1 MKNSLMQRG
10 PVSNLTSEKLH
21 SKPIAWAK
29 LDHDVMT
36 LVNFWQKMNSAVTVP
51 HIFSKLN
58 ELSYISNLQA
68 VADPS
73 LKRKGMWFSDSDVFK
88 SLEAA
93 IWASQHDS
101 TLLEEIKYDEVIEI
115 ISRAQD
121 SDGYINSWFQ
131 IEAKDQQWKDLA
143 SGHEMYTAG
152 HLLQAGVAESRVLGK
167 GTLFDVSIKFAD
179 LLVKKFGGDT
189 PYAADGHP
197 ELETA
202 LIELYRETSNKGYLE
217 LSEKMLEGR
226 GTGFISSQNT
236 GKFHPSPPVYIQ
248 DHMSIR
254 ESEQVVGHCVRQMYL
269 NMGVLDL
276 FIETQDRDLLDVQE
290 KMWEDSTYTKMYLT
304 GGIGSRHRDE
314 SFGDSFELPNDRAYA
329 ETCASIA
336 YFMWNWRLL
345 LATGKKRYADLMEQ
359 LSYNLIAGSTS
370 QDFKRFFYSN
380 PLHRRA
386 DHLAS
391 FDEESS
397 ERMDWYRVS
406 CCPPNIG
413 RLVASIEHYAI
424 SENPGEVLIHQYL
437 HGEFG
442 SDKYQPWNISI
453 STNYPQSGAVKISIN
468 KIGDQKVKIRIP
480 EWCRK
485 FSASINGK
493 NIDTPAKEDGYLVV
507 KGCSSGD
514 VLEVNFVMEF
524 EYVHPHQ
531 LLDASRGMVAVRRGP
546 EIYALDQGWNPPE
559 LLVEHLQI
567 KTDGAFKS
575 EVVKDL
581 NGLEFTKVTVN
592 GASLAVDRSGPS
604 YTSDSK
610 HPNEKSIEMVLVPY
624 SRWGN
629 PVMGGMRVWIPAIAA
644 SNG

>member
-1 MKNSLMQRG
+1 MKKNLMQRG
-10 PVSNLTSEKLH
+10 PVSNLSGERLH
-21 SKPIAWAK
+21 SKPISSAK
-29 LDHDVMT
+29 LDHDVKSFM
-36 LVNFWQKMNSAVTVP
+36 NHWQKMNSAVTLP

-68 VADPS
+68 VVDSS

-93 IWASQHDS
+93 IWASQHDES
-101 TLLEEIKYDEVIEI
+101 LLAKLKYNEVIEI
-115 ISRAQD
+115 ISKAQEA
-121 SDGYINSWFQ
+121 DGYINSWFQ
-131 IEAKDQQWKDLA
+131 IEAKDQRWKDLA

-152 HLLQAGVAESRVLGK
+152 HLLQAGVAESRVLGR
-167 GTLFDVSIKFAD
+167 GTLFEVSVKFAD
-179 LLVKKFGGDT
+179 LLVKKFGGNT

-202 LIELYRETSNKGYLE
+202 LIELYRETDNKDYLD
-217 LSEKMLEGR
+217 LAEKMLEGR

-236 GKFHPSPPVYIQ
+236 GRFHPSPPVYIQ

-254 ESEQVVGHCVRQMYL
+254 ESSQAVGHCVRQMYL

-276 FIETQDRDLLDVQE
+276 YLETADKALLDIQE

-314 SFGDSFELPNDRAYA
+314 SFGDPFELPNDRAYA

-336 YFMWNWRLL
+336 YYMWNWRLL

-370 QDFKRFFYSN
+370 HDFKRFFYSN

-386 DHLAS
+386 DHLAA

-397 ERMDWYRVS
+397 ERMEWYRVS

-413 RLVASIEHYAI
+413 RLVASLEHYAI
-424 SENPGEVLIHQYL
+424 SENPTEILIHQFL
-437 HGEFG
+437 HGEFS
-442 SDKYQPWNISI
+442 SDNNQPWSLSI
-453 STNYPQSGAVKISIN
+453 STSYPQTGEVKIVIN
-468 KIGDQKVKIRIP
+468 EIGDQKVKVRVP
-480 EWCRK
+480 SWCKK
-485 FSASINGK
+485 FTVVANGNK
-493 NIDTPAKEDGYLVV
+493 VDSPAVEDGYLVLQRYSV
-507 KGCSSGD
+507 GSSISID
-514 VLEVNFVMEF
+514 FAMEF
-524 EYVHPHQ
+524 EYIHPHQ
-531 LLDASRGMVAVRRGP
+531 LLDASRGMVAIRRGP
-546 EIYALDQGWNPPE
+546 EIYALDQSWNSPDVP
-559 LLVEHLQI
+559 VEHVQI
-567 KTDGAFKS
+567 KVDGKFEGES
-575 EVVKDL
+575 TKDL

-592 GASLAVDRSGPS
+592 GSSLAVDRSGPS
-604 YTSDSK
+604 YSSDSK
-610 HPNEKSIEMVLVPY
+610 QPAATEIKLALVPY

-629 PVMGGMRVWIPAIAA
+629 PVMGGMRVWIPIVK
-644 SNG
+644 

>member
-1 MKNSLMQRG
+1 MQRG
-10 PVSNLTSEKLH
+10 PVSNLSSGNLH
-21 SKPIAWAK
+21 SKPIASAI
-29 LDHDVMT
+29 LDHKVMT
-36 LVNFWQKMNSAVTVP
+36 FMNYWQKMNSAVTVP
-51 HIFSKLN
+51 HIFGKLN
-58 ELSYISNLQA
+58 ELNYISNLAA
-68 VADPS
+68 VVDPS

-101 TLLEEIKYDEVIEI
+101 GLLQKIEYDEVIEI
-115 ISRAQD
+115 IARAQD
-121 SDGYINSWFQ
+121 ADGYINSWFQ
-131 IEAKDQQWKDLA
+131 IEAQDQRWKDLA

-152 HLLQAGVAESRVLGK
+152 HLIQAGVAESRIIGK
-167 GTLFDVSIKFAD
+167 GKLFDVSIKFAD
-179 LLVKKFGGDT
+179 LLVKKFGGNT

-202 LIELYRETSNKGYLE
+202 LIELYRETDNKDYLD
-217 LSEKMLEGR
+217 LAEKMLEGR

-236 GKFHPSPPVYIQ
+236 GRFHPSPPVYIQ

-276 FIETQDRDLLDVQE
+276 YMETADKALLDVQE

-314 SFGDSFELPNDRAYA
+314 SFGDPFELPNDRAYA

-336 YFMWNWRLL
+336 YFMWTWRLL

-359 LSYNLIAGSTS
+359 LAYNLIAGSTS

-386 DHLAS
+386 DHLAA

-397 ERMDWYRVS
+397 ERMDWFRVS

-413 RLVASIEHYAI
+413 RLVASIEHYAV
-424 SENPGEVLIHQYL
+424 SENPEEVLIHQFL

-442 SDKYQPWNISI
+442 SDTNQPWSI
-453 STNYPQSGAVKISIN
+453 SLFTNYPQSGVLKIVIN
-468 KIGDQKVKIRIP
+468 EMGDQRLKVRIP
-480 EWCRK
+480 EWCHK
-485 FSASINGK
+485 FEITLNGK
-493 NIDTPAKEDGYLVV
+493 KIDSPAQEGGYLVFP
-507 KGCSSGD
+507 KSSPGD
-514 VLEVNFVMEF
+514 SFEINFTMDF
-524 EYVHPHQ
+524 EYIHPHQ

-546 EIYALDQGWNPPE
+546 EIYALDQSWNSSE
-559 LLVEHLQI
+559 LVVEHLQI
-567 KTDGAFKS
+567 KTDGKFKS
-575 EVVKDL
+575 EIAKDL
-581 NGLEFTKVTVN
+581 NGLEFIKVKVN
-592 GASLAVDRSGPS
+592 GSSLVVDRSGPS
-604 YTSDSK
+604 YTSESK
-610 HPNEKSIEMVLVPY
+610 TPREKEIELVLVPY

-629 PVMGGMRVWIPAIAA
+629 PVTGGMRVWIPELRAE
-644 SNG
+644 N

>member
-1 MKNSLMQRG
+1 VKNNLMQRG
-10 PVSNLTSEKLH
+10 PVSNLSSGNLH
-21 SKPIAWAK
+21 SKPIASAK
-29 LDHDVMT
+29 LDHEVMT
-36 LVNFWQKMNSAVTVP
+36 FMNYWQKMNSAVTVP
-51 HIFSKLN
+51 HIFGKLN
-58 ELSYISNLQA
+58 ELSYISNLAA
-68 VADPS
+68 VVDPS

-101 TLLEEIKYDEVIEI
+101 SLLQKIKYDEVIEI
-115 ISRAQD
+115 IARAQD
-121 SDGYINSWFQ
+121 ADGYINSWFQ
-131 IEAKDQQWKDLA
+131 IEAQDQRWKDLA

-152 HLLQAGVAESRVLGK
+152 HLLQAGVAESRILGK

-202 LIELYRETSNKGYLE
+202 LIELYRETDNKDYLD
-217 LSEKMLEGR
+217 LAEKMLEGR

-236 GKFHPSPPVYIQ
+236 GRFHPSPPVYIQ

-276 FIETQDRDLLDVQE
+276 YMETEDKALLDVQE
-290 KMWEDSTYTKMYLT
+290 RMWEDSRYTKMYLT

-314 SFGDSFELPNDRAYA
+314 SFGDPFELPNDRAYA

-359 LSYNLIAGSTS
+359 LAYNLIAGSTS

-386 DHLAS
+386 DHLAA

-413 RLVASIEHYAI
+413 RLVASIEHYAV
-424 SENPGEVLIHQYL
+424 SENPKEVLIHQFL

-442 SDKYQPWNISI
+442 SDTNQPWSISL
-453 STNYPQSGAVKISIN
+453 STNYPQSGALKIVIN
-468 KIGDQKVKIRIP
+468 EIGDQRLKVRIP
-480 EWCRK
+480 EWCHK
-485 FSASINGK
+485 FEATLNGK
-493 NIDTPAKEDGYLVV
+493 KIDSPAQEGGYLVFP
-507 KGCSSGD
+507 KCSTGD
-514 VLEVNFVMEF
+514 SLEIDFAMEF
-524 EYVHPHQ
+524 EYVYPHA

-546 EIYALDQGWNPPE
+546 EIYALDQSWNSSE
-559 LLVEHLQI
+559 LVVEHLQI
-567 KTDGAFKS
+567 KTDGKFKS
-575 EVVKDL
+575 EIVKDL
-581 NGLEFTKVTVN
+581 NGLEFTKVKVN
-592 GASLAVDRSGPS
+592 GSSLVVDRSGPS
-604 YTSDSK
+604 YTSESK
-610 HPNEKSIEMVLVPY
+610 TAKKKEIELVLVPY

-629 PVMGGMRVWIPAIAA
+629 PVTGGMRVWIPELRAE
-644 SNG
+644 N

>member
-1 MKNSLMQRG
+1 MKNNLMQQG
-10 PVSNLTSEKLH
+10 PISNLLSGHLN
-21 SKPIAWAK
+21 SKPIASAK
-29 LDHDVMT
+29 LDHAIMT
-36 LVNFWQKMNSAVTVP
+36 FMNHWQKMNSAVTVP
-51 HIFSKLN
+51 HIFRKLN
-58 ELSYISNLQA
+58 ELGYISNLQA
-68 VADPS
+68 VVDSS

-101 TLLEEIKYDEVIEI
+101 SLLQKIQYDEVVEVIA
-115 ISRAQD
+115 RAQD
-121 SDGYINSWFQ
+121 VDGYINSWFQ
-131 IEAKDQQWKDLA
+131 IEAKDQRWKDLA

-152 HLLQAGVAESRVLGK
+152 HLLQAGIAESRILGQ
-167 GTLFDVSIKFAD
+167 GTLFNIAIKFAD
-179 LLVKKFGGDT
+179 LLVKKFGGNT

-202 LIELYRETSNKGYLE
+202 LIELYRETKNKSYLD
-217 LSEKMLEGR
+217 LAEKMLEGR

-236 GKFHPSPPVYIQ
+236 GRFHPSPPIYIQ

-276 FIETQDRDLLDVQE
+276 YMETEDKALLDIQE

-314 SFGDSFELPNDRAYA
+314 SFGDPFELPNDRAYA

-345 LATGKKRYADLMEQ
+345 LATGKRRYADLMEQ

-370 QDFKRFFYSN
+370 HDFKRFFYSN
-380 PLHRRA
+380 PLHRRT
-386 DHLAS
+386 DHLAA

-424 SENPGEVLIHQYL
+424 SENPMEVMIHQYL

-442 SDKYQPWNISI
+442 SDTNQPWNFSI
-453 STNYPQSGAVKISIN
+453 STNYPQSGAVKIAIN
-468 KIGDQKVKIRIP
+468 EIGDQRLKIRIP

-485 FSASINGK
+485 FSASVNGK
-493 NIDTPAKEDGYLVV
+493 NIDSSAQEDGYLAM

-514 VLEVNFVMEF
+514 IVEVYFTMDF

-546 EIYALDQGWNPPE
+546 EIYALDQSWNSPKV
-559 LLVEHLQI
+559 LVEHLQI
-567 KTDGAFKS
+567 KTDGQFKS

-581 NGLEFTKVTVN
+581 NGLEFTKVKVS
-592 GASLAVDRSGPS
+592 GASLSVDRSGPS
-604 YTSDSK
+604 YSSDSK
-610 HPNEKSIEMVLVPY
+610 KPDEKAIELILVPY

-629 PVMGGMRVWIPAIAA
+629 PVMGGMRVWIPKV
-644 SNG
+644 N

>member
-1 MKNSLMQRG
+1 MKNNLVQRG
-10 PVSNLTSEKLH
+10 PVSNLSSGNLH
-21 SKPIAWAK
+21 SKPIASAK
-29 LDHDVMT
+29 LDHEVMT
-36 LVNFWQKMNSAVTVP
+36 FMNYWQKMNSAVTVP
-51 HIFSKLN
+51 HIFGKLD
-58 ELSYISNLQA
+58 ELSYISNLAA
-68 VADPS
+68 VVDPS

-101 TLLEEIKYDEVIEI
+101 SLLQKIKYDEVIEI
-115 ISRAQD
+115 IARAQD
-121 SDGYINSWFQ
+121 ADGYINSWFQ
-131 IEAKDQQWKDLA
+131 IEAQDQRWKDLA

-152 HLLQAGVAESRVLGK
+152 HLLQAGVAESRILGK

-179 LLVKKFGGDT
+179 LLVKKFGGNT

-202 LIELYRETSNKGYLE
+202 LIELYRETDNKAYLD
-217 LSEKMLEGR
+217 LAEKMLEGR

-236 GKFHPSPPVYIQ
+236 GRFHPSPPVYIQ

-254 ESEQVVGHCVRQMYL
+254 ESDQVVGHCVRQMYL

-276 FIETQDRDLLDVQE
+276 YMETEDKALLEVQE
-290 KMWEDSTYTKMYLT
+290 RMWEDSTYTKMYLT

-314 SFGDSFELPNDRAYA
+314 SFGDPFELPNDRAYA

-345 LATGKKRYADLMEQ
+345 LATGKKCYADLMEQ
-359 LSYNLIAGSTS
+359 LAYNLIAGSTS

-386 DHLAS
+386 DHLAA

-397 ERMDWYRVS
+397 ERMDWFRVS

-413 RLVASIEHYAI
+413 RLVASIEHYAV
-424 SENPGEVLIHQYL
+424 SENPTEVLIHQFL

-442 SDKYQPWNISI
+442 SDTNQPWSISL
-453 STNYPQSGAVKISIN
+453 STNYPQSGALKIVIN
-468 KIGDQKVKIRIP
+468 EMGDQRLKVRIP
-480 EWCRK
+480 EWCHK
-485 FSASINGK
+485 FEATLNGK
-493 NIDTPAKEDGYLVV
+493 KIDSPAQEGGYLVFP
-507 KGCSSGD
+507 KCSTGD
-514 VLEVNFVMEF
+514 SLEINFTMEF
-524 EYVHPHQ
+524 EYVYPHA

-546 EIYALDQGWNPPE
+546 EIYALDQSWNSSE
-559 LLVEHLQI
+559 LVVEHLQI
-567 KTDGAFKS
+567 KTDGKFKS
-575 EVVKDL
+575 EVIKDL
-581 NGLEFTKVTVN
+581 NGLEFTKVKVN
-592 GASLAVDRSGPS
+592 GSSLAVDRSGPS
-604 YTSDSK
+604 YTSESK
-610 HPNEKSIEMVLVPY
+610 SPKEKEIELVLVPY

-629 PVMGGMRVWIPAIAA
+629 PVTGGMRVWIPEIRAE
-644 SNG
+644 N

>member
-1 MKNSLMQRG
+1 MQRG
-10 PVSNLTSEKLH
+10 PVSNLSSGNLH
-21 SKPIAWAK
+21 SKPIASAK
-29 LDHDVMT
+29 LDHEVMT
-36 LVNFWQKMNSAVTVP
+36 FMNYWQKMNSAVTVP
-51 HIFSKLN
+51 HIFGKLD
-58 ELSYISNLQA
+58 ELSYISNLAA
-68 VADPS
+68 VVDPS

-101 TLLEEIKYDEVIEI
+101 SLLQKIKYDEVIEI
-115 ISRAQD
+115 IARAQD
-121 SDGYINSWFQ
+121 ADGYINSWFQ
-131 IEAKDQQWKDLA
+131 IEAQDQRWKDLA

-152 HLLQAGVAESRVLGK
+152 HLLQAGVAESRILGK

-179 LLVKKFGGDT
+179 LLVKKFGGNT

-202 LIELYRETSNKGYLE
+202 LIELYRETDNKDYLD
-217 LSEKMLEGR
+217 LAEKMLEGR

-236 GKFHPSPPVYIQ
+236 GRFHPSPPVYIQ

-254 ESEQVVGHCVRQMYL
+254 ESDQVVGHCVRQMYL

-276 FIETQDRDLLDVQE
+276 YMETEDKALLEVQE
-290 KMWEDSTYTKMYLT
+290 RMWEDSTYTKMYLT

-314 SFGDSFELPNDRAYA
+314 SFGDPFELPNDRAYA

-345 LATGKKRYADLMEQ
+345 LATGKKCYADLMEQ
-359 LSYNLIAGSTS
+359 LAYNLIAGSTS

-386 DHLAS
+386 DHLAA

-413 RLVASIEHYAI
+413 RLVASIEHYAV
-424 SENPGEVLIHQYL
+424 SENPTEVLIHQFL

-442 SDKYQPWNISI
+442 SDTNQPWSISL
-453 STNYPQSGAVKISIN
+453 STNYPQSGALKIVIN
-468 KIGDQKVKIRIP
+468 EMGDQRLKVRIP
-480 EWCRK
+480 EWCHK
-485 FSASINGK
+485 FEATLNGK
-493 NIDTPAKEDGYLVV
+493 KIDSPAQEGGYLVFP
-507 KGCSSGD
+507 KCSTGD
-514 VLEVNFVMEF
+514 SLEINFTMDF
-524 EYVHPHQ
+524 EYIHPHQ

-546 EIYALDQGWNPPE
+546 EIYALDQSWNSSE
-559 LLVEHLQI
+559 LVVEHLQI
-567 KTDGAFKS
+567 KTDGKFKS
-575 EVVKDL
+575 EVIKDL
-581 NGLEFTKVTVN
+581 NGLEFTKVKVN
-592 GASLAVDRSGPS
+592 GSSLAVDRSGPS
-604 YTSDSK
+604 YTSESK
-610 HPNEKSIEMVLVPY
+610 SPKEKEIELVLVPY

-629 PVMGGMRVWIPAIAA
+629 PVTGGMRVWIPEIRAE
-644 SNG
+644 N

>member
-1 MKNSLMQRG
+1 MKKNLMQRG
-10 PVSNLTSEKLH
+10 PVSNLSGERLH
-21 SKPIAWAK
+21 SKPISSAK
-29 LDHDVMT
+29 LDHEVKSFM
-36 LVNFWQKMNSAVTVP
+36 NHWQKMNSAVTLP

-68 VADPS
+68 VVDSS

-93 IWASQHDS
+93 IWASQHDES
-101 TLLEEIKYDEVIEI
+101 LLTNMKYNEVIEI
-115 ISRAQD
+115 IARAQD
-121 SDGYINSWFQ
+121 ADGYINSWFQ
-131 IEAKDQQWKDLA
+131 IEAKDQRWKDLA

-167 GTLFDVSIKFAD
+167 GTLFEVSVKFAD
-179 LLVKKFGGDT
+179 LLVKKFGGNT

-202 LIELYRETSNKGYLE
+202 LIELYRETDNKDYLD
-217 LSEKMLEGR
+217 LAEKMLEGR

-236 GKFHPSPPVYIQ
+236 GRFHPSPPVYIQ

-254 ESEQVVGHCVRQMYL
+254 ESAQAVGHCVRQMYL

-276 FIETQDRDLLDVQE
+276 YLETADKALLDIQE

-314 SFGDSFELPNDRAYA
+314 SFGDPFELPNDRAYA

-336 YFMWNWRLL
+336 YYMWNWRLL

-370 QDFKRFFYSN
+370 HDFKRFFYSN

-386 DHLAS
+386 DHLAA

-397 ERMDWYRVS
+397 ERMEWYRVS

-413 RLVASIEHYAI
+413 RLVASLGHYAI
-424 SENPGEVLIHQYL
+424 SENPTEVLIHQFL
-437 HGEFG
+437 HGEFS
-442 SDKYQPWNISI
+442 SDNNQPWSLSI
-453 STNYPQSGAVKISIN
+453 STSYPQTGELKIVVN
-468 KIGDQKVKIRIP
+468 EIGDQKVKVRVP
-480 EWCRK
+480 EWCKK
-485 FSASINGK
+485 FAVVANGDK
-493 NIDTPAKEDGYLVV
+493 VDSPVVKGGYLVLE
-507 KGCSSGD
+507 KYSAGSSIIID
-514 VLEVNFVMEF
+514 FAMEF
-524 EYVHPHQ
+524 EYIYPHQ
-531 LLDASRGMVAVRRGP
+531 LLDASRGMVAIRRGP
-546 EIYALDQGWNPPE
+546 EIYALDQSWNSPNVP
-559 LLVEHLQI
+559 VEHVQI
-567 KTDGAFKS
+567 KIDGKFEGES
-575 EVVKDL
+575 TKDL

-592 GASLAVDRSGPS
+592 GSSLPVDRSGPS
-604 YTSDSK
+604 YSSESK
-610 HPNEKSIEMVLVPY
+610 QPAATEIKLTLVPY

-629 PVMGGMRVWIPAIAA
+629 PVMGGMRVWIP
-644 SNG
+644 GVK

>member
-1 MKNSLMQRG
+1 VKNNLMQRG
-10 PVSNLTSEKLH
+10 PVSNLSSGNLH
-21 SKPIAWAK
+21 SKPIASAK
-29 LDHDVMT
+29 LDHEVMT
-36 LVNFWQKMNSAVTVP
+36 FMNYWQKMNSAVTVP
-51 HIFSKLN
+51 HIFGKLD
-58 ELSYISNLQA
+58 ELSYISNLAA
-68 VADPS
+68 VVDPS

-101 TLLEEIKYDEVIEI
+101 SLLQKIKYGEVIEI
-115 ISRAQD
+115 IARAQD
-121 SDGYINSWFQ
+121 ADGYINSWFQ
-131 IEAKDQQWKDLA
+131 IEAQDQRWKDLA

-152 HLLQAGVAESRVLGK
+152 HLLQAGVAESRILGK

-179 LLVKKFGGDT
+179 LLVKKFGGNT

-202 LIELYRETSNKGYLE
+202 LIELYRETYNKDYLD
-217 LSEKMLEGR
+217 LAEKMLEGR

-236 GKFHPSPPVYIQ
+236 GRFHPSPPVYIQ

-254 ESEQVVGHCVRQMYL
+254 ESDQVVGHCVRQMYL

-276 FIETQDRDLLDVQE
+276 YMETEDKALLEVQE
-290 KMWEDSTYTKMYLT
+290 RMWEDSTYTKMYLT

-314 SFGDSFELPNDRAYA
+314 SFGDPFELPNDRAYA

-345 LATGKKRYADLMEQ
+345 LATGKKCYADLMEQ
-359 LSYNLIAGSTS
+359 LAYNLIAGSTS

-386 DHLAS
+386 DHLAA

-413 RLVASIEHYAI
+413 RLVASIEHYAV
-424 SENPGEVLIHQYL
+424 SENPTEVLIHQFL

-442 SDKYQPWNISI
+442 SDTNQPWSISL
-453 STNYPQSGAVKISIN
+453 STNYPQSGALKMVIN
-468 KIGDQKVKIRIP
+468 EMGDQRLKVRIP
-480 EWCRK
+480 EWCHK
-485 FSASINGK
+485 FEATLNGK
-493 NIDTPAKEDGYLVV
+493 KIDSPAQEGGYLVFP
-507 KGCSSGD
+507 KCSTGD
-514 VLEVNFVMEF
+514 SLEINFTMDF
-524 EYVHPHQ
+524 EYIHPHQ

-546 EIYALDQGWNPPE
+546 EIYALDQSWNSSE
-559 LLVEHLQI
+559 LVVEHLQI
-567 KTDGAFKS
+567 KTDGKFKS
-575 EVVKDL
+575 EVIKDL
-581 NGLEFTKVTVN
+581 NGLEFTKVKVN
-592 GASLAVDRSGPS
+592 GSSLAVDRSGPS
-604 YTSDSK
+604 YTSEPKSPK
-610 HPNEKSIEMVLVPY
+610 EKEIELVLVPY

-629 PVMGGMRVWIPAIAA
+629 PVTGGMRVWIPKV
-644 SNG
+644 S

>member
-1 MKNSLMQRG
+1 MKNNLMQRG
-10 PVSNLTSEKLH
+10 PVSNLSSGNLH
-21 SKPIAWAK
+21 SKPIASAQ
-29 LDHDVMT
+29 LDHEVVTFM
-36 LVNFWQKMNSAVTVP
+36 NYWQKMNSAVTVP
-51 HIFSKLN
+51 HIFGKLN
-58 ELSYISNLQA
+58 ELSYISNLAA
-68 VADPS
+68 VVDPS

-101 TLLEEIKYDEVIEI
+101 SLLRKIKYDEVIEI
-115 ISRAQD
+115 IARAQD
-121 SDGYINSWFQ
+121 ADGYINSWFQ
-131 IEAKDQQWKDLA
+131 IEAQDQRWKDLA

-152 HLLQAGVAESRVLGK
+152 HLIQAGVAESRIIGK

-179 LLVKKFGGDT
+179 LLVKKFGGNT

-202 LIELYRETSNKGYLE
+202 LIELYRETDVKDYLD
-217 LSEKMLEGR
+217 LAEKMLEGR

-236 GKFHPSPPVYIQ
+236 GRFHPSPPVYIQ

-269 NMGVLDL
+269 NIGVLDL
-276 FIETQDRDLLDVQE
+276 YMETEDKALLDVQE

-314 SFGDSFELPNDRAYA
+314 SFGDPFELPNDRAYA

-359 LSYNLIAGSTS
+359 LAYNLIAGSTS

-386 DHLAS
+386 DHLAA

-413 RLVASIEHYAI
+413 RLVASIEHYAV
-424 SENPGEVLIHQYL
+424 SENPEEVLIHQFL

-442 SDKYQPWNISI
+442 SDTNQPWSISL
-453 STNYPQSGAVKISIN
+453 STNYPQSGALKIVIN
-468 KIGDQKVKIRIP
+468 EMGDQRLKVRIP
-480 EWCRK
+480 EWCHK
-485 FSASINGK
+485 FEAKLNEK
-493 NIDTPAKEDGYLVV
+493 KIDSPLQEGGYLVFP
-507 KGCSSGD
+507 KSSTGD
-514 VLEVNFVMEF
+514 SFEINFTMDF
-524 EYVHPHQ
+524 EYIHPHQ

-546 EIYALDQGWNPPE
+546 EIYALDQSWNSSE
-559 LLVEHLQI
+559 LVVEHLQI
-567 KTDGAFKS
+567 KTDGKFKS
-575 EVVKDL
+575 EIAKDL
-581 NGLEFTKVTVN
+581 NGLEFTKVKVN
-592 GASLAVDRSGPS
+592 GSSLVVDRSGPS
-604 YTSDSK
+604 YTSESK
-610 HPNEKSIEMVLVPY
+610 SPREKEIELVLVPY

-629 PVMGGMRVWIPAIAA
+629 PVTGGMRVWIP
-644 SNG
+644 

>member
-1 MKNSLMQRG
+1 MRNNLMQRG
-10 PVSNLTSEKLH
+10 PVSNLTSGILH
-21 SKPIAWAK
+21 SKPIATAK

-36 LVNFWQKMNSAVTVP
+36 LINYWQKMNSTVTIP
-51 HIFSKLN
+51 HIFGKLK
-58 ELSYISNLQA
+58 ELNYISNLQA
-68 VADPS
+68 VADPL

-93 IWASQHDS
+93 IWASEHDQF
-101 TLLEEIKYDEVIEI
+101 LLQTIKYGEI
-115 ISRAQD
+115 IELISKAQD
-121 SDGYINSWFQ
+121 PDGYLNTYFQ
-131 IEAKDQQWKDLA
+131 IEARDLQWKDLA

-152 HLLQAGVAESRVLGK
+152 HLLQAGIAESRVLGK
-167 GTLFDVSIKFAD
+167 GTLFEVSVKFAD
-179 LLVKKFGGDT
+179 LLVKKFGGST
-189 PYAADGHP
+189 PYAADGCP

-202 LIELYRETSNKGYLE
+202 LIELYRETDDKNYLD
-217 LSEKMLEGR
+217 LAEKMLEGR

-236 GKFHPSPPVYIQ
+236 GRFHPSPPVYIQ

-276 FIETQDRDLLDVQE
+276 YIETQDKALLDVQE

-329 ETCASIA
+329 ETCASIG

-345 LATGKKRYADLMEQ
+345 LATGKKRYADLMER

-386 DHLAS
+386 EHLAS

-424 SENPGEVLIHQYL
+424 SENPEEVLIHQYL

-442 SDKYQPWNISI
+442 SNANQVWNISI
-453 STNYPQSGAVKISIN
+453 LTSYPKSGAVKIAIN
-468 KIGDQKVKIRIP
+468 EIGDQKIKVRIP

-493 NIDTPAKEDGYLVV
+493 NIDSPPKEDGYLVL

-514 VLEVNFVMEF
+514 VLEVDFVMEF
-524 EYVHPHQ
+524 EYVYPHD
-531 LLDASRGMVAVRRGP
+531 LLDSSRGMVAVRRGP

-567 KTDGAFKS
+567 KTDGKFKS
-575 EVVKDL
+575 EVVTDL
-581 NGLEFTKVTVN
+581 NGLEFTKVKVN
-592 GASLAVDRSGPS
+592 GVFLEVDRLGPS

-610 HPNEKSIEMVLVPY
+610 RPNEKAIEMTLVPY

-629 PVMGGMRVWIPAIAA
+629 PVMGGMRVWIPKV
-644 SNG
+644 N

>member
-1 MKNSLMQRG
+1 MKNNLMQRG
-10 PVSNLTSEKLH
+10 PVSNLSSGILH
-21 SKPIAWAK
+21 SKPITTAK
-29 LDHDVMT
+29 LDHHAMT
-36 LVNFWQKMNSAVTVP
+36 FVNHWQKMNSAVTVP

-68 VADPS
+68 VVDPS

-101 TLLEEIKYDEVIEI
+101 TLLEKIKYDEVLAI

-131 IEAKDQQWKDLA
+131 IEAKDQRWKDLA

-152 HLLQAGVAESRVLGK
+152 HLLQAGVAESRILGK

-202 LIELYRETSNKGYLE
+202 LIELYRETSNKDYLD
-217 LSEKMLEGR
+217 LAEKMLEGR
-226 GTGFISSQNT
+226 GTGFITSQNT
-236 GKFHPSPPVYIQ
+236 GRFHPSPTVYIQ

-254 ESEQVVGHCVRQMYL
+254 ESEQAVGHCVRQMYL

-276 FIETQDRDLLDVQE
+276 YIETQDKALLDVQE

-314 SFGDSFELPNDRAYA
+314 SFGDPFELPNDRAYA
-329 ETCASIA
+329 ETCASVA

-370 QDFKRFFYSN
+370 HDFKRFFYSN

-386 DHLAS
+386 DHLAA

-442 SDKYQPWNISI
+442 SETNQSWNISI

-468 KIGDQKVKIRIP
+468 KIGNQKVKIRIP

-485 FSASINGK
+485 FSASTNGK
-493 NIDTPAKEDGYLVV
+493 NVDSPVIEDGYLVI

-514 VLEVNFVMEF
+514 VLEVNFAMEF

-546 EIYALDQGWNPPE
+546 EIYALDQGWNSPD
-559 LLVEHLQI
+559 LVVEHLQI

-581 NGLEFTKVTVN
+581 NGLEFTKVKVN

-610 HPNEKSIEMVLVPY
+610 QPNEKAIELVLVPY

-629 PVMGGMRVWIPAIAA
+629 PVMGGMRVWIPKL
-644 SNG
+644 N

>member
-1 MKNSLMQRG
+1 VKNNLVQRG
-10 PVSNLTSEKLH
+10 PVSNLSSGNLH
-21 SKPIAWAK
+21 SKPIASAK
-29 LDHDVMT
+29 LDHEVMT
-36 LVNFWQKMNSAVTVP
+36 FMNYWQKMNSAVTVP
-51 HIFSKLN
+51 HIFGKLD
-58 ELSYISNLQA
+58 ELSYISNLAA
-68 VADPS
+68 VVDPS

-101 TLLEEIKYDEVIEI
+101 SLLQKIKYDEVIEI
-115 ISRAQD
+115 IARAQD
-121 SDGYINSWFQ
+121 ADGYINSWFQ
-131 IEAKDQQWKDLA
+131 IEAQDQRWKDLA

-152 HLLQAGVAESRVLGK
+152 HLLQAGVAESRILGK

-179 LLVKKFGGDT
+179 LLVKKFGGNT

-202 LIELYRETSNKGYLE
+202 LIELYRETDNKAYLD
-217 LSEKMLEGR
+217 LAEKMLEGR

-236 GKFHPSPPVYIQ
+236 GRFHPSPPVYIQ

-254 ESEQVVGHCVRQMYL
+254 ESDQVVGHCVRQMYL

-276 FIETQDRDLLDVQE
+276 YMETEDKALLEVQE
-290 KMWEDSTYTKMYLT
+290 RMWEDSTYTKMYLT

-314 SFGDSFELPNDRAYA
+314 SFGDPFELPNDRAYA

-345 LATGKKRYADLMEQ
+345 LATGKKCYADLMEQ
-359 LSYNLIAGSTS
+359 LAYNLIAGSTS

-386 DHLAS
+386 DHLAA

-397 ERMDWYRVS
+397 ERMDWFRVS

-413 RLVASIEHYAI
+413 RLVASIEHYAV
-424 SENPGEVLIHQYL
+424 SENPTEVLIHQFL

-442 SDKYQPWNISI
+442 SDTNQPWSISL
-453 STNYPQSGAVKISIN
+453 STNYPQSGALKIVIN
-468 KIGDQKVKIRIP
+468 EMGDQRLKVRIP
-480 EWCRK
+480 EWCHK
-485 FSASINGK
+485 FEATLNGK
-493 NIDTPAKEDGYLVV
+493 KIDSPAQEGGYLVFP
-507 KGCSSGD
+507 KCSTGD
-514 VLEVNFVMEF
+514 SLEINFTMEF
-524 EYVHPHQ
+524 EYVYPHA

-546 EIYALDQGWNPPE
+546 EIYALDQSWNSSE
-559 LLVEHLQI
+559 LVVEHLQI
-567 KTDGAFKS
+567 KTDGKFKS
-575 EVVKDL
+575 EVIKDL
-581 NGLEFTKVTVN
+581 NGLEFTKVKVN
-592 GASLAVDRSGPS
+592 GSSLAVDRSGPS
-604 YTSDSK
+604 YTSESK
-610 HPNEKSIEMVLVPY
+610 SPKEKEIELVLVPY

-629 PVMGGMRVWIPAIAA
+629 PVTGGMRVWIPEIRAE
-644 SNG
+644 N

>member
-1 MKNSLMQRG
+1 MKNNLMNRG
-10 PVSNLTSEKLH
+10 PVSQLTSGKLH
-21 SKPIAWAK
+21 SKPIASAT
-29 LDHDVMT
+29 LDHDANSFM
-36 LVNFWQKMNSAVTVP
+36 NHWQKMNASVTVP
-51 HIFSKLN
+51 HIFSKLYD
-58 ELSYISNLQA
+58 LSYISNLAA
-68 VADPS
+68 VVDPS

-93 IWASQHDS
+93 IWASQHDAS
-101 TLLEEIKYDEVIEI
+101 LLEKIKFDEILEI
-115 ISRAQD
+115 ITRAQD
-121 SDGYINSWFQ
+121 PDGYINSWFQ
-131 IEAKDQQWKDLA
+131 IEARDQQWKDLA

-152 HLLQAGVAESRVLGK
+152 HLIQAGVAESRVLGK
-167 GTLFDVSIKFAD
+167 GKLFDVSVKFAN

-202 LIELYRETSNKGYLE
+202 LIELYRETENQAYLK

-226 GTGFISSQNT
+226 GTGYISSQNT

-254 ESEQVVGHCVRQMYL
+254 ESAHAVGHCVRQMYL

-276 FIETQDRDLLDVQE
+276 YLETGDKALLDIQE

-304 GGIGSRHRDE
+304 GGVGSRHRDE
-314 SFGDSFELPNDRAYA
+314 SFGDPFELPNDRAYA

-336 YFMWNWRLL
+336 YYMWNWRLL
-345 LATGKKRYADLMEQ
+345 LATGNKRYADLMEQ

-386 DHLAS
+386 DHLAA

-413 RLVASIEHYAI
+413 RLVASIEHYAV
-424 SENPGEVLIHQYL
+424 SENPKEVLVHQFL
-437 HGEFG
+437 HGDFASDTNQPWKISAMTSYPHSGSLKIDIKEFG
-442 SDKYQPWNISI
+442 
-453 STNYPQSGAVKISIN
+453 
-468 KIGDQKVKIRIP
+468 DQVLKVRIP
-480 EWCRK
+480 EWCK
-485 FSASINGK
+485 SFQVVVNGK
-493 NIDTPAKEDGYLVV
+493 KLDSPSVESGYLAL
-507 KGCSSGD
+507 KSCKSGD
-514 VLEVNFVMEF
+514 QIEITFALEF
-524 EYVHPHQ
+524 EYVYPHE

-546 EIYALDQGWNPPE
+546 EIYALDQSWNSPDV
-559 LLVEHLQI
+559 LVEHLKI
-567 KTDGAFKS
+567 MTDGKFKS
-575 EVVKDL
+575 EVSKDP
-581 NGLEFTKVTVN
+581 NGIEFTKVTVN
-592 GASLAVDRSGPS
+592 GSYLDLKRSGPS
-604 YTSDSK
+604 YSTDSASPSAK
-610 HPNEKSIEMVLVPY
+610 PVELVLVPY

-629 PVMGGMRVWIPAIAA
+629 PVTGGMRVWIPKVI
-644 SNG
+644 

>member
-1 MKNSLMQRG
+1 VKNNLVQRG
-10 PVSNLTSEKLH
+10 PVSNLSSGNLH
-21 SKPIAWAK
+21 SKPIASAK
-29 LDHDVMT
+29 LDHEVMT
-36 LVNFWQKMNSAVTVP
+36 FMNYWQKMNSAVTVP
-51 HIFSKLN
+51 HIFGKLD
-58 ELSYISNLQA
+58 ELSYISNLAA
-68 VADPS
+68 VVDPS

-101 TLLEEIKYDEVIEI
+101 SLLQKIKYDEVIEI
-115 ISRAQD
+115 IARAQD
-121 SDGYINSWFQ
+121 ADGYINSWFQ
-131 IEAKDQQWKDLA
+131 IEAQDQRWKDLA

-152 HLLQAGVAESRVLGK
+152 HLLQAGVAESRILGK

-179 LLVKKFGGDT
+179 LLVKKFGGNT

-202 LIELYRETSNKGYLE
+202 LIELYRETDNKAYLD
-217 LSEKMLEGR
+217 LAEKMLEGR

-236 GKFHPSPPVYIQ
+236 GRFHPSPPVYIQ

-254 ESEQVVGHCVRQMYL
+254 ESDQVVGHCVRQMYL

-276 FIETQDRDLLDVQE
+276 YMETEDKALLEVQE
-290 KMWEDSTYTKMYLT
+290 RMWEDSTYTKMYLT

-314 SFGDSFELPNDRAYA
+314 SFGDPFELPNDRAYA

-345 LATGKKRYADLMEQ
+345 LATGKKCYADLMEQ
-359 LSYNLIAGSTS
+359 LAYNLIAGSTS

-386 DHLAS
+386 DHLAA

-397 ERMDWYRVS
+397 ERMDWFRVS

-413 RLVASIEHYAI
+413 RLVASIEHYAV
-424 SENPGEVLIHQYL
+424 SENPTEVLIHQFL

-442 SDKYQPWNISI
+442 SDTNQPWSISL
-453 STNYPQSGAVKISIN
+453 STNYPQSGALKIVIN
-468 KIGDQKVKIRIP
+468 EMGDQRLKVRIP
-480 EWCRK
+480 EWCHK
-485 FSASINGK
+485 FEATLNGK
-493 NIDTPAKEDGYLVV
+493 KIDSPAQEGGYLVFP
-507 KGCSSGD
+507 KCSTGD
-514 VLEVNFVMEF
+514 SLEINFTMDF
-524 EYVHPHQ
+524 EYIHPHQ

-546 EIYALDQGWNPPE
+546 EIYALDQSWNSSE
-559 LLVEHLQI
+559 LVVEHLQI
-567 KTDGAFKS
+567 KTDGKFKS
-575 EVVKDL
+575 EVIKDL
-581 NGLEFTKVTVN
+581 NGLEFTKVKVN
-592 GASLAVDRSGPS
+592 GSSLAVDRSGPS
-604 YTSDSK
+604 YTSESK
-610 HPNEKSIEMVLVPY
+610 SPKEKEIELVLVPY

-629 PVMGGMRVWIPAIAA
+629 PVTGGMRVWIPKV
-644 SNG
+644 S

>member
-1 MKNSLMQRG
+1 MKNNLMQRG
-10 PVSNLTSEKLH
+10 PVSNLASSKLH
-21 SKPIAWAK
+21 SKPINMAL
-29 LDHDVMT
+29 LDHEVKTFM
-36 LVNFWQKMNSAVTVP
+36 NFWQKMNSAVTVP

-68 VADPS
+68 VSDSS

-93 IWASQHDS
+93 IWASQHDQS
-101 TLLEEIKYDEVIEI
+101 LLSKIKYDEVLEI
-115 ISRAQD
+115 IERAQEN
-121 SDGYINSWFQ
+121 DGYINSWFQ
-131 IEAKDQQWKDLA
+131 IEAKDQRWKDLA

-152 HLLQAGVAESRVLGK
+152 HLIQAGVAESRVLGK
-167 GTLFDVSIKFAD
+167 GKLFDISVKFAN
-179 LLVKKFGGDT
+179 LLVKKFGGET

-202 LIELYRETSNKGYLE
+202 LIELYRETQDKNYLD
-217 LSEKMLEGR
+217 LSQKMLEGR

-236 GKFHPSPPVYIQ
+236 GRFHPSPPVYIQ
-248 DHMSIR
+248 DHKSIR
-254 ESEQVVGHCVRQMYL
+254 ESDQAVGHCVRQMYL

-276 FIETQDRDLLDVQE
+276 YLETEDKVLLDIQE
-290 KMWEDSTYTKMYLT
+290 RMWEDSTYTKMYLT

-314 SFGDSFELPNDRAYA
+314 SFGDPFELPNDRAYA

-370 QDFKRFFYSN
+370 HDFKRFFYSN

-386 DHLAS
+386 DHLAA

-397 ERMDWYRVS
+397 ERMEWYRVS

-424 SENPGEVLIHQYL
+424 SENASEVLVHQFL
-437 HGEFG
+437 HGTFASDIQQNWKLELSTSYPLDGTVKIEVKEFG
-442 SDKYQPWNISI
+442 SQ
-453 STNYPQSGAVKISIN
+453 AL
-468 KIGDQKVKIRIP
+468 KVRIP
-480 EWCRK
+480 QWCN
-485 FSASINGK
+485 SYHVVVNGK
-493 NIDTPAKEDGYLVV
+493 SANSPKIEEGYLVFNS
-507 KGCSSGD
+507 CAAGD
-514 VLEVNFVMEF
+514 VLEINFVMDF
-524 EYVHPHQ
+524 EYIYPHE
-531 LLDASRGMVAVRRGP
+531 LLDASHGMVAVRRGP
-546 EIYALDQGWNPPE
+546 EIYALDQTWNSPE

-567 KTDGAFKS
+567 RTDGKFRS
-575 EVVKDL
+575 EVVEDL
-581 NGLEFTKVTVN
+581 NGIKFVKVKVN
-592 GASLAVDRSGPS
+592 GASLAVDRSAPS
-604 YTSDSK
+604 YSSSA
-610 HPNEKSIEMVLVPY
+610 EKPKMDAVELDLIPY

-629 PVMGGMRVWIPAIAA
+629 PVMGGMRVWIPKVI
-644 SNG
+644 

>member
-1 MKNSLMQRG
+1 MKKNLMQRG
-10 PVSNLTSEKLH
+10 PVSNRTSGKLH
-21 SKPIAWAK
+21 SKPISTAK
-29 LDHDVMT
+29 LDHKVMT
-36 LVNFWQKMNSAVTVP
+36 FMNHWQKMNSAVTVP
-51 HIFSKLN
+51 HIFNKLN
-58 ELSYISNLQA
+58 ELNYISNLQA

-73 LKRKGMWFSDSDVFK
+73 LQRKGMWFSDSDVFK

-93 IWASQHDS
+93 IWASQHDAS
-101 TLLEEIKYDEVIEI
+101 LLQKIKYDEVSEI
-115 ISRAQD
+115 IARAQD
-121 SDGYINSWFQ
+121 GDGYINSWFQ
-131 IEAKDQQWKDLA
+131 IEAKDQRWKDLA

-152 HLLQAGVAESRVLGK
+152 HLLQAGIAESRVLGK

-179 LLVKKFGGDT
+179 LLVKKFGGNT

-202 LIELYRETSNKGYLE
+202 LIELYRETDNKDYFDLA
-217 LSEKMLEGR
+217 EKMLEGR
-226 GTGFISSQNT
+226 GTGFISTQNT
-236 GKFHPSPPVYIQ
+236 GRFHASPPVYIQ

-276 FIETQDRDLLDVQE
+276 FIETQDKALLDVQE

-314 SFGDSFELPNDRAYA
+314 SFGDPFELPNDRAYA

-370 QDFKRFFYSN
+370 HDFKRFFYSN
-380 PLHRRA
+380 PLHRRT
-386 DHLAS
+386 DHLAA

-424 SENPGEVLIHQYL
+424 SENPTELMIHQYL

-442 SDKYQPWNISI
+442 SDTNEPWNISI
-453 STNYPQSGAVKISIN
+453 STDYPQSGAVKIAIN
-468 KIGDQKVKIRIP
+468 EIGDQRLKIRIP

-485 FSASINGK
+485 FSASVNGK
-493 NIDTPAKEDGYLVV
+493 NIDSPAQEDGYLVI
-507 KGCSSGD
+507 KGCFSGD
-514 VLEVNFVMEF
+514 VLEVNFTMDF
-524 EYVHPHQ
+524 EYVYPHQ

-546 EIYALDQGWNPPE
+546 EIYALDQSWNSPE

-567 KTDGAFKS
+567 KTDGQFKS

-581 NGLEFTKVTVN
+581 NGLEFTKVKVN
-592 GASLAVDRSGPS
+592 GASLSVDRSGPS
-604 YTSDSK
+604 YSSDSK
-610 HPNEKSIEMVLVPY
+610 KPNEKAIELILVPY

-629 PVMGGMRVWIPAIAA
+629 PVMGGMRVWIPKV
-644 SNG
+644 N

>member
-1 MKNSLMQRG
+1 MKNNLMQRG
-10 PVSNLTSEKLH
+10 PVSNLSSGNLH
-21 SKPIAWAK
+21 SKPIASAK
-29 LDHDVMT
+29 LDHEVMT
-36 LVNFWQKMNSAVTVP
+36 FMNYWQKMNSAVTVP
-51 HIFSKLN
+51 HIFGKLD
-58 ELSYISNLQA
+58 ELSYISNLAA
-68 VADPS
+68 VVDPS

-101 TLLEEIKYDEVIEI
+101 SLLQKIKYDEVIEI
-115 ISRAQD
+115 IARAQD
-121 SDGYINSWFQ
+121 ADGYINSWFQ
-131 IEAKDQQWKDLA
+131 IEAQDQRWKDLA

-152 HLLQAGVAESRVLGK
+152 HLLQAGVAESRILGK

-179 LLVKKFGGDT
+179 LLVKKFGGNT

-202 LIELYRETSNKGYLE
+202 LIELYRETDNKDYLD
-217 LSEKMLEGR
+217 LAEKMLEGR

-236 GKFHPSPPVYIQ
+236 GRFHPSPPVYIQ

-254 ESEQVVGHCVRQMYL
+254 ESDQVVGHCVRQMYL

-276 FIETQDRDLLDVQE
+276 YMETEDKALLDIQE

-345 LATGKKRYADLMEQ
+345 LATGKKCYADLMEQ
-359 LSYNLIAGSTS
+359 LAYNLIAGSTS

-386 DHLAS
+386 DHLAA

-413 RLVASIEHYAI
+413 RLVASIEHYAV
-424 SENPGEVLIHQYL
+424 SENPTEVLIHQFL

-442 SDKYQPWNISI
+442 SDTNQPWSISL
-453 STNYPQSGAVKISIN
+453 STNYPQSGALKIVIN
-468 KIGDQKVKIRIP
+468 EMGDQRLKVRIP
-480 EWCRK
+480 EWCHK
-485 FSASINGK
+485 FEATLNGK
-493 NIDTPAKEDGYLVV
+493 KIDSPAQEGGYLVFP
-507 KGCSSGD
+507 KCSTGD
-514 VLEVNFVMEF
+514 SLEINFTMDF
-524 EYVHPHQ
+524 EYIHPHA

-546 EIYALDQGWNPPE
+546 EIYALDQSWNSSE
-559 LLVEHLQI
+559 LVVEHLQI
-567 KTDGAFKS
+567 KTDGKFKS
-575 EVVKDL
+575 EVIKDL
-581 NGLEFTKVTVN
+581 NGLEFTKVKVN
-592 GASLAVDRSGPS
+592 GSSLAVDRSGPS
-604 YTSDSK
+604 YTSESK
-610 HPNEKSIEMVLVPY
+610 SPKEKEIELVLVPY

-629 PVMGGMRVWIPAIAA
+629 PVTGGMRVWIPEIRAE
-644 SNG
+644 N

>member
-1 MKNSLMQRG
+1 MVNNLMYRG
-10 PVSNLTSEKLH
+10 PVGNLVSEKLH
-21 SKPIAWAK
+21 SKPVISAK
-29 LDHDVMT
+29 LDHDAHNYMS
-36 LVNFWQKMNSAVTVP
+36 LWQKKNSSVTVP
-51 HIFSKLN
+51 HIFSKLY
-58 ELSYISNLQA
+58 EVGSISNFAA
-68 VADPS
+68 VVDRS
-73 LKRKGMWFSDSDVFK
+73 LKRRGLWFTDSDVHK
-88 SLEAA
+88 ALEAA
-93 IWASQHDS
+93 IWASEHDQS
-101 TLLEEIKYDEVIEI
+101 LLQRIKFVEI
-115 ISRAQD
+115 IDLISKAQD
-121 SDGYINSWFQ
+121 PDGYLNSYFQ
-131 IEAKDQQWKDLA
+131 IEARDLQWKDLA

-152 HLLQAGVAESRVLGK
+152 HLIQAGVAESRILGQGK
-167 GTLFDVSIKFAD
+167 LFEVSVKFAD

-189 PYAADGHP
+189 PYAADGCP

-202 LIELYRETSNKGYLE
+202 LIELYRETDNKSYLD
-217 LSEKMLEGR
+217 LAEKMLEGR

-236 GKFHPSPPVYIQ
+236 GSFHPAPPVYIQ

-254 ESEQVVGHCVRQMYL
+254 EVVGHCVRQMYL

-314 SFGDSFELPNDRAYA
+314 SFGDPFELPNDRAYA

-442 SDKYQPWNISI
+442 SDKYQPWKFSAVT
-453 STNYPQSGAVKISIN
+453 SYPHSGSLEIDIQEFGNQVL
-468 KIGDQKVKIRIP
+468 KIRIP
-480 EWCRK
+480 EWCK
-485 FSASINGK
+485 TFEMVINGK
-493 NIDTPAKEDGYLVV
+493 KESTTLEDGYLAI
-507 KGCSSGD
+507 KNRKSGD
-514 VLEVNFVMEF
+514 KLEINFAMEF

-629 PVMGGMRVWIPAIAA
+629 PVMGGMRVWIPKVIKR
-644 SNG
+644 NKK

>member
-1 MKNSLMQRG
+1 MQRG
-10 PVSNLTSEKLH
+10 PVSNLSGERLH
-21 SKPIAWAK
+21 SKPISSAK
-29 LDHDVMT
+29 LDHDVKSFM
-36 LVNFWQKMNSAVTVP
+36 NHWQKMNSAVTLP

-68 VADPS
+68 VVDSS

-93 IWASQHDS
+93 IWASQHDES
-101 TLLEEIKYDEVIEI
+101 LLAKLKYNEVIEI
-115 ISRAQD
+115 ISKAQEA
-121 SDGYINSWFQ
+121 DGYINSWFQ
-131 IEAKDQQWKDLA
+131 IEAKDQRWKDLA

-152 HLLQAGVAESRVLGK
+152 HLLQAGVAESRVLGR
-167 GTLFDVSIKFAD
+167 GTLFEVSVKFAD
-179 LLVKKFGGDT
+179 LLVKKFGGNT

-202 LIELYRETSNKGYLE
+202 LIELYRETDNKDYLD
-217 LSEKMLEGR
+217 LAEKMLEGR

-236 GKFHPSPPVYIQ
+236 GRFHPSPPVYIQ

-254 ESEQVVGHCVRQMYL
+254 ESAQAVGHCVRQMYL

-276 FIETQDRDLLDVQE
+276 YLETADKALLDIQE

-314 SFGDSFELPNDRAYA
+314 SFGDPFELPNDRAYA

-336 YFMWNWRLL
+336 YYMWNWRLL

-370 QDFKRFFYSN
+370 HDFKRFFYSN

-386 DHLAS
+386 DHLAA

-397 ERMDWYRVS
+397 ERMEWYRVS

-413 RLVASIEHYAI
+413 RLVASLEHYAI
-424 SENPGEVLIHQYL
+424 SENPTEILIHQFL
-437 HGEFG
+437 HGEFS
-442 SDKYQPWNISI
+442 SDNNQPWSLSI
-453 STNYPQSGAVKISIN
+453 STSYPQTGEVKIVIN
-468 KIGDQKVKIRIP
+468 EIGDQKVKVRVP
-480 EWCRK
+480 SWCKK
-485 FSASINGK
+485 FTVVANGNK
-493 NIDTPAKEDGYLVV
+493 VDSPAVEDGYLVLQRYSV
-507 KGCSSGD
+507 GSSISID
-514 VLEVNFVMEF
+514 FAMEF
-524 EYVHPHQ
+524 EYIHPHQ
-531 LLDASRGMVAVRRGP
+531 LLDASRGMVAIRRGP
-546 EIYALDQGWNPPE
+546 EIYALDQSWNSPDVP
-559 LLVEHLQI
+559 VEHVQI
-567 KTDGAFKS
+567 KVDGKFEGES
-575 EVVKDL
+575 TKDL

-592 GASLAVDRSGPS
+592 GSSLAVDRSGPS
-604 YTSDSK
+604 YSSDSK
-610 HPNEKSIEMVLVPY
+610 QPAATEIKLALVPY

-629 PVMGGMRVWIPAIAA
+629 PVMGGMRVWIPIVK
-644 SNG
+644 